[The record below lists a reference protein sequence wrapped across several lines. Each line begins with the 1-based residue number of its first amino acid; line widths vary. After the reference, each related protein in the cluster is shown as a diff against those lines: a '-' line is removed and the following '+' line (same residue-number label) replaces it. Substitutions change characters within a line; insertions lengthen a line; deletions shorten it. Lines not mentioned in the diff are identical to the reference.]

1 MGTNN
6 QLDKP
11 KKFFMFRWFSNL
23 LDSFK
28 KKNRSPMFWDDET
41 ETRINAEFTNETEQ
55 KEAKELLQELLL
67 RNNDLLGTLDIKML
81 NKKYIDLFGK
91 AKLER
96 VLTDNLLQERLLDL
110 SDEELQVFKYILNY
124 NVVDYNER
132 ITELRVFNN
141 AGISLE
147 QLESMSE
154 PDREKFISIILSN
167 SDFFLLD
174 INELNNYYKDRRT
187 KCESIIDNPGIIEE
201 EYNKE
206 MESEEEITSYPF
218 GLLIEMKKLD
228 YLDRTKYAIIE
239 AKYGMSLEK
248 AQLLCE
254 AFGTDIDNIEQSEAT
269 RIIKEIKA
277 ILYETNIDRL
287 KQISLEE
294 NQANYK
300 GTINLISTLKN
311 AYLKKYQESLYQV
324 NENDFIGT
332 QSVKIKGKE
341 SDVRIYNVLGKNN
354 DRADFNM
361 ILTALGG
368 IYINHHDFSDFEAD
382 WNRADENHTISCSFI
397 GNDFLGVVCDE
408 FLLAFSDIG
417 ENELLRARYG
427 DAATTDSPFESYE
440 DLYGNSFL
448 LPQNLK
454 NISKIYNE
462 LLVERKIEKEGKLV
476 NRRPTYAVF
485 LAETIDDINDEQNER
500 WRYAKEMAAELNIP
514 IAVIDVTQCTK
525 LEYEKVEAMVKKV
538 KEEKRMDL
546 IPEII
551 HKIENNRAAQLAV
564 VSKVRNEIFSDK
576 NIAAFLESILGSIIT
591 SDTNTFNQGLDAFE
605 KVTNEIKDYYS
616 REDKDR
622 NLEKCKTYDY
632 DAYLQRINVL
642 RGTRQEIRREEP
654 LVKDNEKIAN
664 ELESGTDYDEDAEL

>member
-1 MGTNN
+1 MENNN
-6 QLDKP
+6 QLAKP
-11 KKFFMFRWFSNL
+11 KKNFLGRCFSNL
-23 LDSFK
+23 LDLFK
-28 KKNRSPMFWDDET
+28 KKTRPKVPWDDET
-41 ETRINAEFTNETEQ
+41 EAKINTEFTNESEQ
-55 KEAKELLQELLL
+55 KEAKELLQELLS
-67 RNNDLLGTLDIKML
+67 RNNNLLGTLDIKML
-81 NKKYIDLFGK
+81 NKKYLDIFGK

-96 VLTDNLLQERLLDL
+96 VLTDELLQRSLLEL

-132 ITELRVFNN
+132 ISELRVFNN
-141 AGISLE
+141 AGVSLE
-147 QLESMSE
+147 QLESMDE
-154 PDREKFISIILSN
+154 PDREKFISIILSH
-167 SDFFLLD
+167 SEFYLLD
-174 INELNNYYKDRRT
+174 INELNGYYENRRT

-206 MESEEEITSYPF
+206 MESEEEIASYPF
-218 GLLIEMKKLD
+218 GLLVEMKKLD

-239 AKYGMSLEK
+239 AKYGMNLEK

-254 AFGTDIDNIEQSEAT
+254 AFGTDIDEIEQSEAT

-277 ILYETNIDRL
+277 ILNETDIDRL
-287 KQISLEE
+287 KHISLEE

-311 AYLKKYQESLYQV
+311 AYLKKYQETLYQV
-324 NENDFIGT
+324 NDADYIGV

-341 SDVRIYNVLGKNN
+341 NEVKIYNVLGKNN

-368 IYINHHDFSDFEAD
+368 IYIHHHDFSDFEAD
-382 WNRADENHTISCSFI
+382 WNRADKNHTISCSFI

-408 FLLAFSDIG
+408 CLLAFSDIG

-440 DLYGNSFL
+440 DLYKNSFL

-454 NISKIYNE
+454 NNSKIYNE
-462 LLVERKIEKEGKLV
+462 FLVERKIEQGGKLV

-485 LAETIDDINDEQNER
+485 LAESIDDINDEQNER
-500 WRYAKEMAAELNIP
+500 WKSTKEMAAELNIP

-525 LEYEKVEAMVKKV
+525 LEYKKVEEMVRKV

-551 HKIENNRAAQLAV
+551 HKIENNRAAQTGV
-564 VSKVRNEIFSDK
+564 VGKVRNEIFSDK
-576 NIAAFLESILGSIIT
+576 NIATFLETIIGSIIT

-605 KVTNEIKDYYS
+605 KVTKEIKDYYS

-632 DAYLQRINVL
+632 DAYLKRVDIL
-642 RGTRQEIRREEP
+642 RSTRQESKKQEP
-654 LVKDNEKIAN
+654 LAKDNEKTADKLPTDTN
-664 ELESGTDYDEDAEL
+664 HDGESEL

>member
-41 ETRINAEFTNETEQ
+41 EARINAEFTNETEQ

-96 VLTDNLLQERLLDL
+96 VLTDILLQERLLDL

-324 NENDFIGT
+324 NENDLIGT

-525 LEYEKVEAMVKKV
+525 LEYEKVEEMVRKV

-551 HKIENNRAAQLAV
+551 HKIENNRAAQTGV
-564 VSKVRNEIFSDK
+564 VGKVRNEIFSDK
-576 NIAAFLESILGSIIT
+576 NIAAFLENIIGSIIT

>member
-1 MGTNN
+1 METNN

-525 LEYEKVEAMVKKV
+525 LEYEKVEEMVRKV

-551 HKIENNRAAQLAV
+551 HKIENNRAAQIGV
-564 VSKVRNEIFSDK
+564 VGKVRNEIFSDK
-576 NIAAFLESILGSIIT
+576 NIAAFLENIIGSIIT

-654 LVKDNEKIAN
+654 LVKDNGKIAN
-664 ELESGTDYDEDAEL
+664 KLESGTDYDEDAEL

>member
-28 KKNRSPMFWDDET
+28 KKNSSPMFWDDET
-41 ETRINAEFTNETEQ
+41 EARINAEFTNETEQ

-67 RNNDLLGTLDIKML
+67 RNNNLLGTLDIKML

-324 NENDFIGT
+324 NENDLIGT

-361 ILTALGG
+361 ILTAIGG

-525 LEYEKVEAMVKKV
+525 LEYEKVEEMVRKV

-551 HKIENNRAAQLAV
+551 HKIENNRAAQTGV
-564 VSKVRNEIFSDK
+564 VGKVRNEIFSDK
-576 NIAAFLESILGSIIT
+576 NIAAFLENIIGSIIT

-664 ELESGTDYDEDAEL
+664 ELESGTDYYEDAEL

>member
-1 MGTNN
+1 MRTNN

-11 KKFFMFRWFSNL
+11 KNNIIFRLFSML
-23 LDSFK
+23 LDSLK
-28 KKNRSPMFWDDET
+28 KKEKPPIFWDDET
-41 ETRINAEFTNETEQ
+41 EARINAEFTNEVEQ

-67 RNNDLLGTLDIKML
+67 RNKDLLGTLDIKML
-81 NKKYIDLFGK
+81 NKKYLDIFGK

-96 VLTDNLLQERLLDL
+96 VLTDELLQGSLLEL

-132 ITELRVFNN
+132 IEELRVFGGSN
-141 AGISLE
+141 ISLE
-147 QLESMSE
+147 QLKNMNESE
-154 PDREKFISIILSN
+154 REKLISIILSN
-167 SDFFLLD
+167 SEFFLLD
-174 INELNNYYKDRRT
+174 INELKNYYEDRRN
-187 KCESIIDNPGIIEE
+187 KCQSIIDNPGIVEE
-201 EYNKE
+201 EYNKD
-206 MESEEEITSYPF
+206 MESEEEISSYPF
-218 GLLIEMKKLD
+218 GLLVEMKKLD

-440 DLYGNSFL
+440 DLYKNSFL

-454 NISKIYNE
+454 NNSKIYNE
-462 LLVERKIEKEGKLV
+462 FLVERKIEQGGKLV

-485 LAETIDDINDEQNER
+485 LAESIDDINDEQNER
-500 WRYAKEMAAELNIP
+500 WKSTKEMAAELNIP

-525 LEYEKVEAMVKKV
+525 LEYKKVEEMVRKV

-551 HKIENNRAAQLAV
+551 HKIENNRAAQTGV
-564 VSKVRNEIFSDK
+564 VGKVRNEIFSDK
-576 NIAAFLESILGSIIT
+576 NIAAFLENIIGSIIT

-605 KVTNEIKDYYS
+605 KVTKEIKDYYS

-632 DAYLQRINVL
+632 DAYLKRVDIL
-642 RGTRQEIRREEP
+642 RSTRQESKKQEP
-654 LVKDNEKIAN
+654 LAKDNEKTADKLPTDTN
-664 ELESGTDYDEDAEL
+664 HDGESEL

>member
-11 KKFFMFRWFSNL
+11 KNNIIFRLFSML
-23 LDSFK
+23 LDSLK
-28 KKNRSPMFWDDET
+28 KKEKPPIFWDDET
-41 ETRINAEFTNETEQ
+41 EARINAEFTNEVEQ

-67 RNNDLLGTLDIKML
+67 RNKDLLGTLDIRML
-81 NKKYIDLFGK
+81 NKKYLDIFGK

-96 VLTDNLLQERLLDL
+96 VLTDELLQGSLLEL

-132 ITELRVFNN
+132 IEELRVFGGSN
-141 AGISLE
+141 ISLE
-147 QLESMSE
+147 QLKNMNESE
-154 PDREKFISIILSN
+154 REKLISIVLSH
-167 SDFFLLD
+167 SEFYLLD
-174 INELNNYYKDRRT
+174 INELNDYYEERRN
-187 KCESIIDNPGIIEE
+187 KCQSIIDNPGIVEE
-201 EYNKE
+201 EYNKD
-206 MESEEEITSYPF
+206 MESEEEISSYPF
-218 GLLIEMKKLD
+218 GLLVEMKKLD

-525 LEYEKVEAMVKKV
+525 LEYEKVEEMVRKV

-551 HKIENNRAAQLAV
+551 HKIENNRAAQTGV
-564 VSKVRNEIFSDK
+564 VGKVRNEIFSDK
-576 NIAAFLESILGSIIT
+576 NIAAFLENIIGSIIT

-632 DAYLQRINVL
+632 DAYLKRVDIL
-642 RGTRQEIRREEP
+642 RSTRQESKKQEP
-654 LVKDNEKIAN
+654 LAKDNEKTADKLPTDTN
-664 ELESGTDYDEDAEL
+664 HDGESEL

>member
-41 ETRINAEFTNETEQ
+41 EARINAEFTNETEQ

-96 VLTDNLLQERLLDL
+96 VLTDILLQERLLDL

-368 IYINHHDFSDFEAD
+368 IYIHHHDFSDFEAD

-525 LEYEKVEAMVKKV
+525 LEYEKVEEMVRKV

-551 HKIENNRAAQLAV
+551 HKIENNRAAQTGV
-564 VSKVRNEIFSDK
+564 VGKVRNEIFSDK
-576 NIAAFLESILGSIIT
+576 NIAAFLENIIGSIIT

-605 KVTNEIKDYYS
+605 KVTKEIKDYYS

>member
-11 KKFFMFRWFSNL
+11 KKFFIFRWFSNL
-23 LDSFK
+23 LDSLK
-28 KKNRSPMFWDDET
+28 KKSRSPMLWDDET

-67 RNNDLLGTLDIKML
+67 RNNNLLGTLDIKML
-81 NKKYIDLFGK
+81 NKKYLDLFGK

-96 VLTDNLLQERLLDL
+96 VLTDNLLQERLLDI

-147 QLESMSE
+147 QLESMNE
-154 PDREKFISIILSN
+154 PDREKFISILLSN
-167 SDFFLLD
+167 SEFFLLD
-174 INELNNYYKDRRT
+174 INEFKNYYEDRRN
-187 KCESIIDNPGIIEE
+187 KCQSIIDNPGIVEE

-206 MESEEEITSYPF
+206 MESEDEITSYPF
-218 GLLIEMKKLD
+218 GLLTEMKKLD

-239 AKYGMSLEK
+239 AKYGLNLEK

-311 AYLKKYQESLYQV
+311 AYLKKYQETLYQV
-324 NENDFIGT
+324 NEEDFIGT

-485 LAETIDDINDEQNER
+485 LAETIDDINDEENER

-514 IAVIDVTQCTK
+514 IVVIDVTQCTK
-525 LEYEKVEAMVKKV
+525 LEYEKVEEMVRKV

-551 HKIENNRAAQLAV
+551 HKMENNRAAQTGV
-564 VSKVRNEIFSDK
+564 VGKVRNAIFSDK
-576 NIAAFLESILGSIIT
+576 NIAAFLETIIGSIIT

-605 KVTNEIKDYYS
+605 KVTKEIKDYYS

-622 NLEKCKTYDY
+622 NLEECKTYDY
-632 DAYLQRINVL
+632 DAYLQRINIL
-642 RGTRQEIRREEP
+642 RDTRQETRREET
-654 LVKDNEKIAN
+654 LAKNNEKIADKVESDNDHN
-664 ELESGTDYDEDAEL
+664 EDTEL

>member
-1 MGTNN
+1 MRTNN

-23 LDSFK
+23 LDSLK

-55 KEAKELLQELLL
+55 KEAKELLQEFLL
-67 RNNDLLGTLDIKML
+67 RNNHLLGTLDIKML

-96 VLTDNLLQERLLDL
+96 VLTDNLLQERLIDL

-147 QLESMSE
+147 QLESMDE
-154 PDREKFISIILSN
+154 PDREKFISIMLSN

-174 INELNNYYKDRRT
+174 INELNNYYEDRRT

-206 MESEEEITSYPF
+206 MESEDEKTSYPF
-218 GLLIEMKKLD
+218 GLLTEMKKLD

-239 AKYGMSLEK
+239 AKYGMNLEK

-277 ILYETNIDRL
+277 IIYETNIDRL

-311 AYLKKYQESLYQV
+311 AYLKKYQETLYQV
-324 NENDFIGT
+324 NEEDFIGT

-382 WNRADENHTISCSFI
+382 WNRADENHTISCSLI

-462 LLVERKIEKEGKLV
+462 LLVERKVEKEGKLV

-525 LEYEKVEAMVKKV
+525 LEYEKVEEMVRKV
-538 KEEKRMDL
+538 KEDKRMDL

-551 HKIENNRAAQLAV
+551 HKIENNRAAQTGV
-564 VSKVRNEIFSDK
+564 VGKVRNEIFSDK
-576 NIAAFLESILGSIIT
+576 NIAAFLENIIGSIIT

-605 KVTNEIKDYYS
+605 KVTKEIKDYYS

-664 ELESGTDYDEDAEL
+664 KLESGTDYDEDAEL

>member
-28 KKNRSPMFWDDET
+28 KKNSSPMFWDDET

-67 RNNDLLGTLDIKML
+67 RNNNLLGTLDIKML

-96 VLTDNLLQERLLDL
+96 VLTDSLLQERLLDL

-324 NENDFIGT
+324 NENDLIGT

-525 LEYEKVEAMVKKV
+525 LEYEKVEEMVRKV

-551 HKIENNRAAQLAV
+551 HKIENNRAAQTGV
-564 VSKVRNEIFSDK
+564 VGKVRNEIFSDK
-576 NIAAFLESILGSIIT
+576 NIAAFLENIIGSIIT

>member
-28 KKNRSPMFWDDET
+28 KKNSSPMFWDDET

-67 RNNDLLGTLDIKML
+67 RNNNLLGTLDIKML

-96 VLTDNLLQERLLDL
+96 VLTDSLLQERLLDL

-324 NENDFIGT
+324 NENDLIGT

-525 LEYEKVEAMVKKV
+525 LEYEKVEEMVRKV

-551 HKIENNRAAQLAV
+551 HKIENNRAAQTGV
-564 VSKVRNEIFSDK
+564 VGKVRNEIFSDK
-576 NIAAFLESILGSIIT
+576 NIAAFLENIIGSIIT

-605 KVTNEIKDYYS
+605 KVTNEIKDHYS